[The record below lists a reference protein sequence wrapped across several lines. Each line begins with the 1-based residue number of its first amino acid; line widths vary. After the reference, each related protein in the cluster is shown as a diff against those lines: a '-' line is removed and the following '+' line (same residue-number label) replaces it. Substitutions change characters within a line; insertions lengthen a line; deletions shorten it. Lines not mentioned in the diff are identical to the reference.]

1 MSWSRISETSVT
13 SSVLTNEMK
22 LRKGQGGVAGAGT
35 HATGVATSTVMTVA
49 QISQGCSKENK
60 VEEVIQCV

>member
-1 MSWSRISETSVT
+1 
-13 SSVLTNEMK
+13 MK

-35 HATGVATSTVMTVA
+35 PATGVATSTVMTVA